1 MKKFFAFVV
10 LTTFVFSP
18 LFDALGQKAR
28 KTSQLPKKTES
39 SVEIRRADAF
49 SDGNGVWLR
58 FQTENDKNV
67 IGFNIYRLNG
77 NSSVRINPNMIP
89 GGYFRA
95 EQTGQAGGEFTFFDE
110 KGGFQS
116 AYSIERI
123 DINGQ
128 SKKFE
133 PFYTQPIGD
142 LAYVAGTTSET
153 LQKSRAAAQP
163 VIEKSTPNLPKD
175 IQSSESNFNF
185 PVQKWVATQ
194 AGVKIGVKEEGIYRV
209 SRADL
214 QAAGF
219 DVNSS
224 PNLWQLF
231 MNGVEQAINVHP
243 AGDYIEFYGRNSVD
257 TVDSGTQ
264 IYFLL
269 VGATDGKRIAPKI
282 TRTLNSTVKFGH
294 FFQTQTKKER
304 LTYFS
309 SFLNGDTEN
318 FYGSFIGS
326 TPASITFNLKGID
339 QSVAKTP
346 LTVSVYGA
354 TLTPHT
360 VRVVVNGQE
369 LGTMSGSNRSKIS
382 QEFNI
387 LTSFLQEG
395 ANTLQLTSIAG
406 SSDFSVFDSISVNL
420 ARTYTADN
428 NQLSFYTYHYRGS
441 DIQDFTSDDI
451 RVFDLSYP
459 DEPTL
464 LSNLQIMDA
473 GNGRYT
479 VKIPSNRGRR
489 MYAATNAA
497 LKQPV
502 SITTNTP
509 SSLSTPA
516 HNGTMVI
523 ITHKNWLTEANLWA
537 DYRENGGMP
546 VEVVDI
552 DDIYDEFSY
561 GVRSALAIRSFLQY
575 AKLNW
580 QLPPNYVLLMG
591 DATFDPRNYL
601 GLGDFNFVPTK
612 LVDTTY
618 TETGSDDAL
627 SDFNNDG
634 LTEIPI
640 GRLPVRSGAEIT
652 HILNKVTTFEQT
664 ATTAINRGTVCAS
677 DRNEGYDFI
686 ALCNRVM
693 NELPSTVGKTFIN
706 RDDPN
711 SSTVLQNAL
720 NEGKYMVNYV
730 GHGAPT
736 IWATAGFF
744 SANSA
749 MAMTNGNNLSVFTM
763 LTCLN
768 GYFIDPTIVSL
779 SESLLKAPNGGA
791 VAAWSSSGLTTPDF
805 QEIMGKRFYNQVG
818 VGSITRLGDLIRD
831 SKTTISAGRDVRL
844 SWVLLGDPTLK
855 VR

>member
-1 MKKFFAFVV
+1 MKKVFAFVI
-10 LTTFVFSP
+10 LTIFVFSP
-18 LFDALGQKAR
+18 LFDALGQKTR
-28 KTSQLPKKTES
+28 KTLQLPKLTETS
-39 SVEIRRADAF
+39 SEIRRAEAF
-49 SDGNGVWLR
+49 SDGNGAWLR

-67 IGFNIYRLNG
+67 IGFNIYRITE

-95 EQTGQAGGEFTFFDE
+95 ERTGQTGGEFTYFDE
-110 KGGFQS
+110 KGGLQS
-116 AYSIERI
+116 SYFIERI

-128 SKKFE
+128 STKFA
-133 PFYTQPIGD
+133 PFNTQPIGD
-142 LAYVAGTTSET
+142 LAYVAGVSSES
-153 LQKSRAAAQP
+153 LKKSRAEAQP
-163 VIEKSTPNLPKD
+163 VIEKSTPILPKG
-175 IQSSESNFNF
+175 ISVSESNFNF
-185 PVQKWVATQ
+185 PNQKWVATQ

-209 SRADL
+209 MRAEL
-214 QAAGF
+214 AAAGF

-224 PNLWQLF
+224 PNLWQLY
-231 MNGVEQAINVHP
+231 MNGNEQAINVHP
-243 AGDYIEFYGRNSVD
+243 AGDYIEFYGRNPVD

-269 VGATDGKRIAPKI
+269 VGATDGKRIAPRI
-282 TRTLNSTVKFGH
+282 IRMLNSTVRFGY
-294 FFQTQTKKER
+294 FYENQYKEER

-318 FYGSFIGS
+318 FYGTFIGS
-326 TPASITFNLKGID
+326 TPANVTFNLKGID

-346 LTVSVYGA
+346 LTVSVFGA

-369 LGTMSGSNRSKIS
+369 LGTMSGANRTKIS
-382 QEFNI
+382 QEFSI

-395 ANTLQLTSIAG
+395 ENTLQLTSLAG
-406 SSDFSVFDSISVNL
+406 ASDFSVFDSISVNL
-420 ARTYTADN
+420 ARKYTADN
-428 NQLSFYTYHYRGS
+428 NQLSFYTQHYRAS
-441 DIQDFTSDDI
+441 DIENFTTNDI
-451 RVFDLSYP
+451 RVFDLTYP
-459 DEPTL
+459 DAPTL
-464 LSNLQIMDA
+464 LSNLQINDT
-473 GNGRYT
+473 GGGSFSVT
-479 VKIPSNRGRR
+479 IPSNRGRR
-489 MYAATNAA
+489 MYAATAAA

-502 SITTNTP
+502 SITANTP
-509 SSLSTPA
+509 SSLSTPS
-516 HNGTMVI
+516 HNGKMI
-523 ITHKNWLTEANLWA
+523 IISHKNWMTEANLWA
-537 DYRENGGMP
+537 DYRENEGMS

-561 GVRSALAIRSFLQY
+561 GVRSSMAIRSFLHY
-575 AKLNW
+575 AKINW
-580 QLPPNYVLLMG
+580 QIPPDYVLLMG

-601 GLGDFNFVPTK
+601 GLGDFTFVPTK

-627 SDFNNDG
+627 ADFNNDG
-634 LTEIPI
+634 LAEIPI

-652 HILNKVTTFEQT
+652 HILNKVMTFEQSV
-664 ATTAINRGTVCAS
+664 ANAIDRGTVCAS

-693 NELPSTVGKTFIN
+693 NELPQNVAKTFIN

-711 SSTVLQNAL
+711 SATVLQNTL
-720 NEGKYMVNYV
+720 NEGKYLVNYV

-736 IWATAGFF
+736 IWATSGFF
-744 SANSA
+744 SASSA
-749 MAMTNGNNLSVFTM
+749 MAMTNGDNLSVFTM

-779 SESLLKAPNGGA
+779 SESLLKAPNGGG
-791 VAAWSSSGLTTPDF
+791 VAAWSSSGLTTPEF
-805 QEIMGKRFYNQVG
+805 QEIMAKRFYRQIG
-818 VGSITRLGDLIRD
+818 IGKITRLGDLIKD
-831 SKTTISAGRDVRL
+831 SKTVIAAGRDVRL

>member
-1 MKKFFAFVV
+1 MKKIFAFVI
-10 LTTFVFSP
+10 LTIFVFSP
-18 LFDALGQKAR
+18 LFDALGQKTR
-28 KTSQLPKKTES
+28 KSLQLPKKTETS
-39 SVEIRRADAF
+39 DEIRRAEAF

-67 IGFNIYRLNG
+67 IGFNIYRING

-95 EQTGQAGGEFTFFDE
+95 EQTGRAGGEYTHFDE
-110 KGGFQS
+110 KGNFQS
-116 AYSIERI
+116 VYFIERI

-128 SKKFE
+128 SRKFQS
-133 PFYTQPIGD
+133 FGTQPIGD
-142 LAYVAGTTSET
+142 LAYVAGVSSES
-153 LQKSRAAAQP
+153 LQSSRAKAQP
-163 VIEKSTPNLPKD
+163 VIEKSAPILPKG
-175 IQSSESNFNF
+175 INVSESNFN
-185 PVQKWVATQ
+185 PTTQKWVASQ
-194 AGVKIGVKEEGIYRV
+194 AGVKIGVQEEGIYRV
-209 SRADL
+209 TRAQL

-224 PNLWQLF
+224 PTLWQLF
-231 MNGVEQAINVHP
+231 MNGTEQAINVHP
-243 AGDYIEFYGRNSVD
+243 AGDYIEFYGRNPVD

-282 TRTLNSTVKFGH
+282 IRRLNSTVKFGSYY
-294 FFQTQTKKER
+294 QTQSKKER

-318 FYGSFIGS
+318 FYGTFIGS
-326 TPASITFNLKGID
+326 SPANITFNLRGID
-339 QSVAKTP
+339 QSVAKTA
-346 LTVSVYGA
+346 LTVSVFGA

-369 LGTMSGSNRSKIS
+369 LGTMSGANRTKIS

-395 ANTLQLTSIAG
+395 ANTLQLTSLAG

-428 NQLSFYTYHYRGS
+428 NQLSFYTHHYRGS
-441 DIQDFTSDDI
+441 DIENFTTNDI
-451 RVFDLSYP
+451 RVFDLTYP

-464 LSNLQIMDA
+464 LSNLQINDT
-473 GNGRYT
+473 GGGT
-479 VKIPSNRGRR
+479 FSVTIPSNRGRR
-489 MYAATNAA
+489 MYAATAAA

-502 SITTNTP
+502 SITANTP

-523 ITHKNWLTEANLWA
+523 ISHKNWMTEANQWA
-537 DYRENGGMP
+537 DYRRNNGMQ

-552 DDIYDEFSY
+552 DDIYDEFSF
-561 GVRSALAIRSFLQY
+561 GVKSSTAIRTFLHY
-575 AKLNW
+575 AKFNW
-580 QLPPNYVLLMG
+580 QLPPDYVFLLG
-591 DATFDPRNYL
+591 DATYDPRNYL
-601 GLGDFNFVPTK
+601 GIGDFNFVPTR
-612 LVDTTY
+612 LVDTTF

-627 SDFNNDG
+627 VDFNNDG

-640 GRLPVRSGAEIT
+640 GRLSVRSGAEIT
-652 HILNKVTTFEQT
+652 HILNKVMTFEQT
-664 ATTAINRGTVCAS
+664 VANAFNRGTVCAS
-677 DRNEGYDFI
+677 DRNEGYDFT
-686 ALCNRVM
+686 ALCQRVM
-693 NELPSTVGKTFIN
+693 NELPSNVAKTYIN

-711 SSTVLQNAL
+711 SGTVLQNTV
-720 NEGKYMVNYV
+720 NEGKYLVNYV

-736 IWATAGFF
+736 LWASANFF
-744 SANSA
+744 SSTSA
-749 MAMTNGNNLSVFTM
+749 MAMTNGDNLSVFTM

-768 GYFIDPTIVSL
+768 GYFIDPTTVSL

-791 VAAWSSSGLTTPDF
+791 VAAWSSSGLTTPTF
-805 QEIMGKRFYNQVG
+805 QEIMAKRFYNQIG
-818 VGSITRLGDLIRD
+818 VGTMTRLGDLIRD
-831 SKTTISAGRDVRL
+831 SKTVISAGRDVRL